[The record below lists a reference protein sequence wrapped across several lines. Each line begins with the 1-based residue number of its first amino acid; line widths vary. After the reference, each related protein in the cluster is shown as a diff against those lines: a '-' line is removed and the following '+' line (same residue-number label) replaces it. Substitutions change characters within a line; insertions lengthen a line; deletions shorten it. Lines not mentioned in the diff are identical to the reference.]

1 METSAKLE
9 SILFSLGRP
18 EAIAKVAKSLGLSP
32 KEAEEAI
39 VALQKRYQEQGSGL
53 AVLVAD
59 QKVQLVTSPASAKLV
74 ADLAREELE
83 GPLSKAAMET
93 LAIIAYRGPLTK
105 PEIDTIR
112 GVNSG
117 IMLRTLLIR
126 GLVARKRSTTDAR
139 TFSYEMTPDFM
150 RFLGITQQQ
159 ELPQHKEY
167 SEQKVIT
174 QLAEQ
179 ARQEQELKATGAATA
194 ATATAGKTPA
204 PEATSAASEDAAQ
217 SPAPVTDEKP
227 TNTTP
232 NA

>member
-18 EAIAKVAKSLGLSP
+18 EAITKVAKSLGLSP

-39 VALQKRYQEQGSGL
+39 ATLQKRYQEQGSGL

-126 GLVARKRSTTDAR
+126 GLVARKRSTSDAR

-179 ARQEQELKATGAATA
+179 ARQEQELKATG
-194 ATATAGKTPA
+194 TATNTTTQTPA
-204 PEATSAASEDAAQ
+204 PETTPAANED
-217 SPAPVTDEKP
+217 STTAPTTDEKP